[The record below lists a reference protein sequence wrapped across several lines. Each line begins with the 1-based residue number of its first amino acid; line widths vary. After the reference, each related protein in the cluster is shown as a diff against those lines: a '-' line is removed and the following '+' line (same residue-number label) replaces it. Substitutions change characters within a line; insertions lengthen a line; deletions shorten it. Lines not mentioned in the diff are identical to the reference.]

1 MLPDRVPQICRINM
15 LHMWCLRLFVMSR
28 NCPQMPKIQS
38 VQDHTTRNNPRW
50 QVKSAPSCSYECV
63 FRAKKPETF
72 QRKTND
78 KTTAKPLQWWI
89 PQHPTTLRIV
99 LPSEKKRVLCMSWIA
114 GKELFCKDE
123 VRFRIVGG
131 QYAWNYD
138 LQLEDVGSSA
148 DCPRIQFCLAL
159 ATHGN
164 THQFLLDLLEFVTTI
179 QPKCKPKDIQGC
191 WDLHGWAL

>member
-1 MLPDRVPQICRINM
+1 
-15 LHMWCLRLFVMSR
+15 
-28 NCPQMPKIQS
+28 
-38 VQDHTTRNNPRW
+38 
-50 QVKSAPSCSYECV
+50 
-63 FRAKKPETF
+63 
-72 QRKTND
+72 
-78 KTTAKPLQWWI
+78 
-89 PQHPTTLRIV
+89 
-99 LPSEKKRVLCMSWIA
+99 MSWIA

-164 THQFLLDLLEFVTTI
+164 THQFLLDLLEFVTRI
-179 QPKCKPKDIQGC
+179 SKDAEICIDELYKHEQLGAGK
-191 WDLHGWAL
+191 HQQEI

>member
-1 MLPDRVPQICRINM
+1 MLKAICHVPQLSPNAKDPKRTRPYNPQQSTVTSKISAQ
-15 LHMWCLRLFVMSR
+15 LQLRVCIPCKEAR
-28 NCPQMPKIQS
+28 NLPEGNERQNHCKTAAMMNPTAS
-38 VQDHTTRNNPRW
+38 HHTANCI
-50 QVKSAPSCSYECV
+50 A
-63 FRAKKPETF
+63 FR
-72 QRKTND
+72 
-78 KTTAKPLQWWI
+78 
-89 PQHPTTLRIV
+89 
-99 LPSEKKRVLCMSWIA
+99 KKRVLCMSWIA

-191 WDLHGWAL
+191 WDLHRWTL

>member
-1 MLPDRVPQICRINM
+1 
-15 LHMWCLRLFVMSR
+15 
-28 NCPQMPKIQS
+28 
-38 VQDHTTRNNPRW
+38 
-50 QVKSAPSCSYECV
+50 
-63 FRAKKPETF
+63 
-72 QRKTND
+72 
-78 KTTAKPLQWWI
+78 
-89 PQHPTTLRIV
+89 
-99 LPSEKKRVLCMSWIA
+99 MSWIA

-179 QPKCKPKDIQGC
+179 QPKCKPKDIQDAEICMDELYKHEQLGAGK
-191 WDLHGWAL
+191 HQQEI